1 MSSSPRRSTPGA
13 NFGDDP
19 VPEDQGTMQ
28 DIAIS
33 GEIAMNE
40 DGGDPESQ
48 PEQPQAT
55 VLDKSALRRYSV
67 WITLMVA
74 SSIAYAS
81 LAVEKRSNKAL
92 GQRTWSFAVL
102 GTTMIISL
110 GVTGCFVAP
119 DCNPCTKAFVS
130 SSSST
135 ARFFELFLSL
145 LMFILW
151 CIGLPIIMNPSN
163 GIAVGYTQ
171 IVNANLYLASW
182 VSFGCVVFI
191 VGDLMGDLFTG
202 QEGSAVGLSRLDYQR
217 FWKTR
222 RGKWFA
228 LTAITGIALSASVRT
243 FQAFDCKQA
252 AMNSNNTCI
261 DTKLAISMTV
271 LAGIISLVMVGIGR
285 VGGIM
290 AVHFEKVLAVSAT
303 IVWTIG
309 LVVITFGE
317 GPGHSLGNL
326 FFATW
331 GGFITSVLIT
341 ADCYR
346 NLITRRAVAATAEG
360 NNPNN
365 NNNIDQIEMQEATGI
380 DDSDI

>member
-1 MSSSPRRSTPGA
+1 
-13 NFGDDP
+13 
-19 VPEDQGTMQ
+19 
-28 DIAIS
+28 
-33 GEIAMNE
+33 
-40 DGGDPESQ
+40 
-48 PEQPQAT
+48 
-55 VLDKSALRRYSV
+55 
-67 WITLMVA
+67 
-74 SSIAYAS
+74 
-81 LAVEKRSNKAL
+81 
-92 GQRTWSFAVL
+92 
-102 GTTMIISL
+102 
-110 GVTGCFVAP
+110 
-119 DCNPCTKAFVS
+119 
-130 SSSST
+130 
-135 ARFFELFLSL
+135 
-145 LMFILW
+145 
-151 CIGLPIIMNPSN
+151 MNPSN

-317 GPGHSLGNL
+317 GPVRYSISKKHGSLHRSYLLVSYFRALLSFLSAFLFRFSVSLFLRQSIGPFFGKSILCDVGRIYYQCPDYSGLLSQFDHTTCGGGN
-326 FFATW
+326 
-331 GGFITSVLIT
+331 GRG
-341 ADCYR
+341 
-346 NLITRRAVAATAEG
+346 E
-360 NNPNN
+360 
-365 NNNIDQIEMQEATGI
+365 
-380 DDSDI
+380 

>member
-1 MSSSPRRSTPGA
+1 MSASSRRSTPDT
-13 NFGDDP
+13 NFGDDQ

-33 GEIAMNE
+33 GGGIAMNE

-48 PEQPQAT
+48 PEPGQAT
-55 VLDKSALRRYSV
+55 VLDKSALRRCSA
-67 WITLMVA
+67 WITLVVA
-74 SSIAYAS
+74 SSLAYAS
-81 LAVEKRSNKAL
+81 LAVEKASANAL
-92 GQRTWSFAVL
+92 DQRVWSFAVL
-102 GTTMIISL
+102 GTTMVISL
-110 GVTGCFVAP
+110 GVAACFVAP
-119 DCNPCTKAFVS
+119 DCNPCARAFVS

-151 CIGLPIIMNPSN
+151 CIGLPIIMDPSN
-163 GIAVGYTQ
+163 GIAIGLTQ

-182 VSFGCVVFI
+182 VCFGCVVFI

-202 QEGSAVGLSRLDYQR
+202 EQGSGVGLSRLGYQR

-228 LTAITGIALSASVRT
+228 LTAITGIALSGSVRT
-243 FQAFDCKQA
+243 FQAFDCRQA
-252 AMNSNNTCI
+252 VMNSNSTCI
-261 DTKLAISMTV
+261 DTKIAISMTV
-271 LAGIISLVMVGIGR
+271 LAGIISLIMVGIGR
-285 VGGIM
+285 VGGMM
-290 AVHFEKVLAVSAT
+290 AVHVEKVLSIAAN

-309 LVVITFGE
+309 LVVVTFGE

-346 NLITRRAVAATAEG
+346 NVFTRRAAAVTTEG
-360 NNPNN
+360 NNP
-365 NNNIDQIEMQEATGI
+365 NNNIDQIEMQEDAGV

>member
-1 MSSSPRRSTPGA
+1 MFDCEIQRSITSFLNSATKSLLRADTWNRTLTKKESRGIMSSSPRRSTPGA

-135 ARFFELFLSL
+135 ARFFELFLVRRVINFPK
-145 LMFILW
+145 LM
-151 CIGLPIIMNPSN
+151 
-163 GIAVGYTQ
+163 
-171 IVNANLYLASW
+171 
-182 VSFGCVVFI
+182 
-191 VGDLMGDLFTG
+191 
-202 QEGSAVGLSRLDYQR
+202 LSTNKHWACRL
-217 FWKTR
+217 
-222 RGKWFA
+222 
-228 LTAITGIALSASVRT
+228 
-243 FQAFDCKQA
+243 
-252 AMNSNNTCI
+252 
-261 DTKLAISMTV
+261 
-271 LAGIISLVMVGIGR
+271 
-285 VGGIM
+285 
-290 AVHFEKVLAVSAT
+290 
-303 IVWTIG
+303 
-309 LVVITFGE
+309 
-317 GPGHSLGNL
+317 
-326 FFATW
+326 
-331 GGFITSVLIT
+331 
-341 ADCYR
+341 
-346 NLITRRAVAATAEG
+346 
-360 NNPNN
+360 
-365 NNNIDQIEMQEATGI
+365 
-380 DDSDI
+380 